1 MADFRRAW
9 DRSPQSGEATA
20 RAKAQ
25 AMTSFCCRWHAYF
38 ALALLAFVA
47 LHIGVAIQDYMTDQR
62 Q

>member
-1 MADFRRAW
+1 
-9 DRSPQSGEATA
+9 
-20 RAKAQ
+20 
-25 AMTSFCCRWHAYF
+25 MTSFCCRWHAYF